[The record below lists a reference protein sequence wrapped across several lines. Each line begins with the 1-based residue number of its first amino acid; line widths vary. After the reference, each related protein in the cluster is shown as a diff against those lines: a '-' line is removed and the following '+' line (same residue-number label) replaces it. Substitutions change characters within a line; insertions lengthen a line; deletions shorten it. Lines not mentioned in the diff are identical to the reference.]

1 MSIQLIIPM
10 AGKGARFAE
19 RGYTRIKPM
28 LPIAAIT
35 MIEVVLQN
43 LISPI
48 VETVTI
54 VTRTDIAENYDL
66 RKLLAEKYPKVDIV
80 TLEAMTSGPAS
91 TVMEA
96 FKRIDPEK
104 PVLIANSD
112 QYIDIDFQTSLI
124 EFLDSDLDGFIW
136 GMEDTD
142 PKWSYV
148 AINDSGFV
156 SKVKEKQVI
165 SNIATCGVYAFK
177 SGRLF
182 ESAYSKMVECE
193 DKTNGEF
200 YVAPTYNYLI
210 DSGYRIGVANL
221 GPTSAIMHGLGTPE
235 DYEAF
240 LIGPMMNRFT

>member
-10 AGKGARFAE
+10 AGRGARFTE
-19 RGYTRIKPM
+19 RGYTKIKPM
-28 LPIAAIT
+28 LPIAKFT

-43 LISPI
+43 LLSPI

-54 VTRTDIAENYDL
+54 VTRTEIAENYAL
-66 RKLLAEKYPKVDIV
+66 RSLLEGKYPKVTIV
-80 TLEAMTSGPAS
+80 TLDAMTSGPAS

-96 FKRIDPEK
+96 FKSIDPLK
-104 PVLIANSD
+104 PILIANSD
-112 QYIDIDFQTSLI
+112 QYIDIDFQASLN
-124 EFLDSDLDGFIW
+124 EFLGSDLDGFIW
-136 GMEDTD
+136 GMEDQD

-148 AINDSGFV
+148 AIDDLGFA
-156 SKVKEKQVI
+156 SEVKEKQVI

-182 ESAYSKMVECE
+182 EFAYSKMVECD

-210 DSGYRIGVANL
+210 KNAYRIGVANL
-221 GPTSAIMHGLGTPE
+221 GPTSLIMHGLGTPE

-240 LIGPMMNRFT
+240 LIGPMINRFV